1 MTRQL
6 ARAIPSLDPTL
17 AVSMDSN
24 HILVAVADDHP
35 VILLGIEAAL
45 DDIPTMRRI
54 GSVRNSSELV
64 ALLDSHPCQVLV
76 TDYAMPGGSYGDG
89 LNLLTFLAERYPDIA
104 IVVITSM
111 DKPILIR
118 TLLARGIDHL
128 LSKADDIS
136 HVVAAVQAAH
146 VRRRYFSPTIAT
158 IVQSLSGGKP
168 IPTLSARESEVL
180 SLYVAGNSIN
190 DIAGRLGRSKQ
201 TVSTQKVSA
210 MTKLGMASDADLFKF
225 AVEVGLTRA
234 SGTPPE

>member
-1 MTRQL
+1 
-6 ARAIPSLDPTL
+6 
-17 AVSMDSN
+17 MDSK

-45 DDIPTMRRI
+45 DDIPTIRRI

-64 ALLDSHPCQVLV
+64 ALLDAQPCHVLV

-89 LNLLTFLAERYPDIA
+89 LNLLSFLAERYPDIA

-111 DKPILIR
+111 DKPVLIR

-136 HVVAAVQAAH
+136 HVAAAVQAAH
-146 VRRRYFSPTIAT
+146 VRRRYFSPTIAA
-158 IVQSLSGGKP
+158 IVQALSGGEP
-168 IPTLSARESEVL
+168 ITKLSARETEVL

-190 DIAGRLGRSKQ
+190 DIAERLGRSKQ

-210 MTKLGMASDADLFKF
+210 MSKLGIASDADLFKF
-225 AVEVGLTRA
+225 AVEVGLA
-234 SGTPPE
+234 KPSDAP